1 MMKALTGEKL
11 TKYPKVERL
20 RQPFFF
26 LPGLTRSFSIKNA
39 TIGEMN
45 EKEKRMES
53 KEKEYRMSWFFRWF
67 LDNKAITVF
76 LVCLLIGLNILV
88 LSKISF
94 IFTPIIEFISVIM
107 LPVILA
113 GLLYYLLNPLVDLME
128 KHKINRLVA
137 ITIVFVLITVLL
149 IWGLAVVIP
158 NLQAQIVSF
167 FKNMPSYLKQAK
179 KVIDDLLDSR
189 LSEEFRP
196 QLEKVTENISS
207 QLTTWASNFSAR
219 AVNWA
224 SNFVSVASQVIVAV
238 IIMPFILFYLLRD
251 GKNLKGYVTQFL
263 PKKLREPVGQ
273 VLSDVNSQ
281 LANYVRGQITVAM
294 IVAFMFMILFKIIGL
309 RYGVTLAVV
318 AGVLNLVPYL
328 GSFLA
333 MLPALVLGLIAGP
346 VMLLKV
352 IIVFV
357 VEQTIEGRFVSP
369 LILGSQLSIHPI
381 TILFVLLTSGSMF
394 GIWGVLLGI
403 PVYASAKVVITAIFN
418 WYKVVSGLYDDEIEE
433 KVSEQ

>member
-1 MMKALTGEKL
+1 
-11 TKYPKVERL
+11 
-20 RQPFFF
+20 
-26 LPGLTRSFSIKNA
+26 
-39 TIGEMN
+39 
-45 EKEKRMES
+45 MEP
-53 KEKEYRMSWFFRWF
+53 KEKEFSMSWFFRWF

-76 LVCLLIGLNILV
+76 LVCLLIGLNLLV

-128 KHKINRLVA
+128 KRKINRLVA

-158 NLQAQIVSF
+158 NLQTQIVSF
-167 FKNMPSYLKQAK
+167 FRNMPAYLKQSK
-179 KVIDDLLDSR
+179 KIIDDLLDSR

-196 QLEKVTENISS
+196 QIEQVTDNISS

-224 SNFVSVASQVIVAV
+224 SNFVSAASQVIVAV

-273 VLSDVNSQ
+273 VLSEVNSQ
-281 LANYVRGQITVAM
+281 LANYVRGQITVAI

-352 IIVFV
+352 IIVFI

-403 PVYASAKVVITAIFN
+403 PVYASAKVVITAIFK
-418 WYKVVSGLYDDEIEE
+418 WYKVVSGLYDDEVEE
-433 KVSEQ
+433 EVSEK

>member
-1 MMKALTGEKL
+1 
-11 TKYPKVERL
+11 
-20 RQPFFF
+20 
-26 LPGLTRSFSIKNA
+26 
-39 TIGEMN
+39 
-45 EKEKRMES
+45 MEP
-53 KEKEYRMSWFFRWF
+53 KEKEFSMSWFFRWF

-76 LVCLLIGLNILV
+76 LVCLLIGLNLLV

-94 IFTPIIEFISVIM
+94 VFTPIIEFISVIM

-113 GLLYYLLNPLVDLME
+113 GLLYYLLNPLVDMME
-128 KHKINRLVA
+128 KRKINRLVA

-158 NLQAQIVSF
+158 NLQTQIVSF
-167 FKNMPSYLKQAK
+167 FRNMPAYLKQSK
-179 KVIDDLLDSR
+179 KIIDDLLDSR

-196 QLEKVTENISS
+196 QIEQVTDNISS

-224 SNFVSVASQVIVAV
+224 SNFVSAASQVIVAV

-273 VLSDVNSQ
+273 VLSEVNSQ
-281 LANYVRGQITVAM
+281 LANYVRGQITVAI

-352 IIVFV
+352 IIVFI

-403 PVYASAKVVITAIFN
+403 PVYASAKVVITAIFK
-418 WYKVVSGLYDDEIEE
+418 WYKVVSGLYDDEVEE
-433 KVSEQ
+433 EVSEK

>member
-1 MMKALTGEKL
+1 
-11 TKYPKVERL
+11 
-20 RQPFFF
+20 
-26 LPGLTRSFSIKNA
+26 
-39 TIGEMN
+39 
-45 EKEKRMES
+45 MEP
-53 KEKEYRMSWFFRWF
+53 KEKEFSMSWFFRWF

-76 LVCLLIGLNILV
+76 LVCLLIGLNLLV

-113 GLLYYLLNPLVDLME
+113 GLLYYLLNPLVDMME
-128 KHKINRLVA
+128 KRKINRLVA

-167 FKNMPSYLKQAK
+167 FRNMPSYLKQSK
-179 KVIDDLLDSR
+179 KIIDDLLDSR

-196 QLEKVTENISS
+196 QIEQVTENISS

-224 SNFVSVASQVIVAV
+224 SHFVSAASQVIVAV

-251 GKNLKGYVTQFL
+251 GKNLKGYITQFL
-263 PKKLREPVGQ
+263 PKKLREPAGQ
-273 VLSDVNSQ
+273 VLSDVNSK
-281 LANYVRGQITVAM
+281 LANYVRGQITVAI

-352 IIVFV
+352 IIVFI

-403 PVYASAKVVITAIFN
+403 PVYASAKVVITAIFK
-418 WYKVVSGLYDDEIEE
+418 WYKVVSGLYDDEVEE
-433 KVSEQ
+433 EVSEQ

>member
-1 MMKALTGEKL
+1 MKS
-11 TKYPKVERL
+11 
-20 RQPFFF
+20 Q
-26 LPGLTRSFSIKNA
+26 
-39 TIGEMN
+39 
-45 EKEKRMES
+45 EKEFS
-53 KEKEYRMSWFFRWF
+53 MSWFFKWF

-94 IFTPIIEFISVIM
+94 IFTPVVEFVSVIM

-113 GLLYYLLNPLVDLME
+113 GLLYYLLNPLVDLLE
-128 KHKINRLVA
+128 KYKINRLVA
-137 ITIVFVLITVLL
+137 ITIVFVLITLLL
-149 IWGLAVVIP
+149 IWGLAVAIP

-167 FKNMPSYLKQAK
+167 FKNMPTYLKQAE
-179 KVIDDLLDSR
+179 KVLNDLLDSR
-189 LSEEFRP
+189 LSEQFRP
-196 QLEKVTENISS
+196 QIEQVTENISS
-207 QLTTWASNFSAR
+207 QLTTWASSFSTR

-224 SNFVSVASQVIVAV
+224 SNFVSAASQIVVAV

-251 GKNLKGYVTQFL
+251 GKHLKGYITQFL

-273 VLSDVNSQ
+273 ILTDVNSQ
-281 LANYVRGQITVAM
+281 LANYVRGQITVAI
-294 IVAFMFMILFKIIGL
+294 IVAFMFMIFFKIIGL

-333 MLPALVLGLIAGP
+333 MLPALILGLIAGP

-352 IIVFV
+352 IIVFI

-403 PVYASAKVVITAIFN
+403 PVYASAKVVIAAIFK
-418 WYKVVSGLYDDEIEE
+418 WYTVVSGLYGDEIEDE
-433 KVSEQ
+433 ASEQ